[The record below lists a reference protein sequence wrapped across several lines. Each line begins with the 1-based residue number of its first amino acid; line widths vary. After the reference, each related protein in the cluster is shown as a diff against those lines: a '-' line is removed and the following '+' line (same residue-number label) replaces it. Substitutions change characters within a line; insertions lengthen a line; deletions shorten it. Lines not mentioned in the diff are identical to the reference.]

1 MRRLVQGS
9 TGQALAEFALVVPIF
24 LLLLFGIIDLGRLV
38 YTANALS
45 NGAREAARAGSV
57 GTRPPECN
65 GLSRE
70 VCIQRVAAS
79 HAWGLPGTS
88 VTTDV
93 DCERW
98 AAGAPSPTSIAVG
111 QCRTD
116 DLLAVRSS
124 TVFSL
129 LTPIIGQFIGEFDLT
144 GDSKVT
150 VHQ

>member
-1 MRRLVQGS
+1 MRTS
-9 TGQALAEFALVVPIF
+9 TDHDRGQALAEFALVVPIF

-79 HAWGLPGTS
+79 HAWGLPGAS

-98 AAGAPSPTSIAVG
+98 AAGATSPTQIAVG

-124 TVFSL
+124 TGFTL
-129 LTPIIGQFIGEFDLT
+129 LTPIVGQFIGEFDLS

>member
-1 MRRLVQGS
+1 MKTSVAPDR
-9 TGQALAEFALVVPIF
+9 GQALAEFALVVPLF

-65 GLSRE
+65 GMSRE
-70 VCIQRVAAS
+70 ACVETVAKS
-79 HAWGLPGTS
+79 HAWGLPDPDIE
-88 VTTDV
+88 TDV
-93 DCERW
+93 ACERW
-98 AAGAPSPTSIAVG
+98 AAGATSPSTIAVG

-116 DLLAVRSS
+116 DLLNVHSEMQFA
-124 TVFSL
+124 L
-129 LTPIIGQFIGEFDLT
+129 LTPLIGQFIGDFPVVGE
-144 GDSKVT
+144 SKVT